1 MAVPSEFS
9 RHGDHESA
17 SQPASLSVWCDGE
30 QTDDRRVGR
39 ISWQTTTRFRRKHE
53 PDDSA
58 GEILGHDPAFCAV
71 ELWSSPFGYSG
82 DCHTVAR
89 GARLDP
95 QQNALG
101 RVTRFGIAEHEFVRT
116 TRLSHTLEYPIR
128 IGDRIIA
135 DRYRKVRPQLLCGGS
150 KVWRRILCLSGS
162 IVWASGRPDSSLDES
177 QRCNSGRP
185 SVSDRK
191 NIRYLGTSVSTCQD
205 QIVNKHRQPIA
216 HVYTDRAS
224 VWERTVGFANAS
236 EAEQVTALAHLHFVK
251 EATQPGRFG
260 PTFSASI
267 ASVAVVILLFFSV
280 TQTLGV
286 QIAAMRSEFLAIA
299 DKALESGNAGVLDA
313 ALENAS
319 AAGPSTAGT
328 QLATVAGVSL
338 LMLAVCAVVLAWLND
353 RRRAIAAMWME
364 TFNDVSTRAARNESS
379 RVDDA
384 PRRAVI
390 GPLTTNAPVISE
402 VDVVDVVVD
411 DVRVGDENVVTGR
424 PNRFEGCSGD

>member
-1 MAVPSEFS
+1 M
-9 RHGDHESA
+9 
-17 SQPASLSVWCDGE
+17 
-30 QTDDRRVGR
+30 
-39 ISWQTTTRFRRKHE
+39 
-53 PDDSA
+53 
-58 GEILGHDPAFCAV
+58 
-71 ELWSSPFGYSG
+71 
-82 DCHTVAR
+82 
-89 GARLDP
+89 
-95 QQNALG
+95 
-101 RVTRFGIAEHEFVRT
+101 
-116 TRLSHTLEYPIR
+116 
-128 IGDRIIA
+128 
-135 DRYRKVRPQLLCGGS
+135 
-150 KVWRRILCLSGS
+150 
-162 IVWASGRPDSSLDES
+162 
-177 QRCNSGRP
+177 
-185 SVSDRK
+185 
-191 NIRYLGTSVSTCQD
+191 
-205 QIVNKHRQPIA
+205 NKHRQPIA
-216 HVYTDRAS
+216 HVYTDRAN

-286 QIAAMRSEFLAIA
+286 QISAMRSEFLAIA

-328 QLATVAGVSL
+328 QLATVAGFL
-338 LMLAVCAVVLAWLND
+338 LLLLAVCAVVLAWLND

-384 PRRAVI
+384 PKRAVF

-411 DVRVGDENVVTGR
+411 DGRVGDESVVTGR